1 MRYSRGLKAISLSM
15 AFVMLFTNTAPLK
28 AYAAGL
34 QEEVQDAMAGETVQ
48 VSPEVRTSVEPGSE
62 PQVLALE
69 PTLNPEEIEPQVGS
83 GQDGAQQDNVEATQ
97 SPAPATTPA
106 ATETPAPATTPEPTV
121 APTETPEPTATP
133 APTEMPEATATPK
146 PTAEPSPTETPAVTE
161 IENEIAT
168 SESANSLT
176 VPQDAVIEI
185 GTYEELQL
193 LGTGETVDG
202 VTYAADGQ
210 YTIAQ
215 DIELPSSTAWTL
227 PENFTGRIAPE
238 EPSEDRTVY
247 DAESDTIYVYHRFQL
262 AVMAQENAAEEPVM
276 DGDATA
282 ETFGMGQL
290 IYPNGAE
297 QPYLTYSPEHHYV
310 ISTQFCSDVP
320 VSTYASTVDVPGP
333 KDDGTRQYEGR
344 DFPGQVVKTIDGV
357 RYILIGNEEQLRA
370 IGTDA
375 DVNAA
380 VYQAKLEGIHWNV
393 DTMDNGEPI
402 MLYGGDADLNENQNG
417 TKDYAFGEIEKKS
430 GTLTGRCG
438 VNQETGL
445 IDANLDIEN
454 SCYGLKYTADANY
467 IIFRNI
473 TLTDPDNDPSNG
485 NWTPKPFSG
494 TMLGAVSP
502 TGEQSSL
509 WVNSDDSF
517 ASASEVSEDNLSA
530 TVSNISVI
538 QTTAIEVNKYIG
550 VGFFSTISNE
560 TNVDNIGVSSGQV
573 VVKDLNLNNVTVR
586 NKTSETKN
594 PQTILSA
601 LTSGLG
607 WLVGGLGDL
616 LIGALT
622 FGQVKLN
629 LHDTL
634 SALLNARAAEPTRF
648 ATGTLAGRIEGDVRV
663 ENCHVTNATVYNQ
676 NDYTGGFVGYSVGVT
691 KYDGLSSAL
700 GVTVKALASL
710 LNAIPGLGLGDLIT
724 ILLDKALPVGSL
736 IPTGYYNP
744 IVRNCVVENLNSAGT
759 SIGAANTNYN
769 GGFIG
774 LQIGTRIENCSVTKG
789 TNIDSKY
796 TVQAKEYGGGFAGL
810 TRDAEIKGLLS
821 SVGIDLVRV
830 AQPQSLLLNCNIEV
844 NQVTVEGENHLGGFS
859 GALANSY
866 AVNDKINATLSINGA
881 ASGTNIGGF
890 AGTATVGWVSNL
902 GAGSATNNSLLTTV
916 KDLLLGLLSGENAN
930 KEQAGML
937 LSLVGIQPS
946 AIMGCQI
953 NPDGADGTGNTNT
966 VTVEGGSYV
975 GGIVGRGD
983 GVYLTESS
991 EQYLKQLPLW
1001 KWHTD
1006 DNAPPAVTAQGNVLN
1021 GLTKVSA
1028 SKDYAGGI
1036 AGSLGGASVGGLLN
1050 STVGLGEFLG
1060 FTVDGTTL
1068 DGAYTV
1074 AATGDYAGGAF
1085 GMAMAGKAS
1094 NIAIDG
1100 ITRVTARN
1108 NAGGFLGLGGPG
1120 SLASAGD
1127 GGLTINLLG
1136 LNNLVNL
1143 SNVLSVIPGLQ
1154 MTLTDCSVTGGGEDF
1169 TVEAKGGDG
1178 STLDD
1183 FAAGGFI
1190 GRCNSTDMT
1199 NCHVSNLLAVTAP
1212 TEKAGTQGESGFAGG
1227 FVGISRND
1235 DLADVLHTN
1244 DEGTSIGKLIS
1255 VDQLL
1260 GAAPV
1265 LTPEFKNCTVQFADL
1280 AQNTPANVSADVAGG
1295 FAADFQSGTVDNS
1308 EHKNAEGKSSP
1319 YAVYN
1324 ITQVTGRTYAGGFAG
1339 KLYSGALANA
1349 GGGVSILDGLADLDL
1364 SKLLTV
1370 VNAYVPVVT
1379 HAGVNASDV
1388 GLAVAATDIQGE
1400 NGDLNAGSAGGFAGY
1415 ASGAQISTSDVKF
1428 LRHTTVK
1435 DPVNLTTADVD
1446 LVTDGSSYYG
1456 AGSTYAV
1463 TGGRYAGG
1471 YIGKIDIGSAASV
1484 GGGLKILD
1492 SISLSSVLEAL
1503 NVVVTTIEHS
1513 DVYGAAG
1520 GYAVRADA
1528 TVDKKQVGHAGGFA
1542 GVLYGGHIQD
1552 SQAHN
1557 FSHIIGR
1564 QTAGGYVGEM
1574 QPGDVANVLGDGS
1587 ILDNLVVNVDD
1598 LLSGLQVFVPTIR
1611 NSSTDS
1617 VPCGGVVWAQ
1627 VSDKQAKTE
1636 GMAGGYVGH
1645 SEGGQIRGLDTET
1658 WHTVAS
1664 DDNAVDTGSKVYEG
1678 PTSLCRAERIR
1689 TVFGSLYAGGYT
1701 GFMEAAD
1708 TAEAGGLSLLGGLIK
1723 VDNLLSVLKI
1733 VYPIQT
1739 NTAVYGPLA
1748 GLDANTWNS
1757 WVDAIGQYGG
1767 YGFELA
1773 QAGKV
1778 NSQDEL
1784 NEKLSKYIYG
1794 YEVYTAD
1801 DETARTAL
1809 ASAGGYVGL
1818 MRSGTLT
1825 NCMAYDA
1832 RLVKAPG
1839 AAGGYAGRM
1848 ETGGAANFGEVDLLK
1863 KLQLNIG
1870 QLVNVAQVFVP
1881 AVKNSSV
1888 QGYASGLTVTAT
1900 GTNDKNADAGYAG
1913 GYLGAGYGA
1922 QIQLNDDDKPTDT
1935 NAWIISPDSEAS
1947 DPPLRYPAPT
1957 ASCNVTNLR
1966 RVSGRSSVGG
1976 YVGLATAAS
1985 VAKVNTN
1992 ASSGLLQGIL
2002 DKVIGTAGDLVDLLP
2017 ATVTTIHKANVSA
2030 ADPAWGFVVDG
2041 AYTGETTEY
2050 APYAGGFVGQAQA
2063 AVIGEKPEKTQAP
2076 EEQPGTGEGESSATQ
2091 NEGALDTSPLVTV
2104 TGLRQV
2110 DGGLYAGGF
2119 VGLAD
2124 VKAVAEVGGKTSGGE
2139 QTTILDSLLGG
2150 LLDNAAELGAIDV
2163 ADVLRTYV
2171 RRGSVTGVAE
2181 GYRVQAH
2188 TNPQNHEGTLSEI
2201 RWPGC
2206 AGGFAGAVLNG
2217 TVGSSTAANVATV
2230 KAPNYTGGFIGHM
2243 GKSGLVDVDKVDLL
2257 QKLLDTTVGVVDL
2270 FGTQVQDCTV
2280 TGIAQSA
2287 DTGIEVVAQG
2297 GQQPIA
2303 GGFAGYADLG
2313 RIDRC
2318 HVGTQQPEDG
2328 QSWNLNGGLKLVQSS
2343 QVAGGFIG
2351 QTDMAYLVSA
2361 EVNSTLVEALLAVLG
2376 TILETLYVDE
2386 DGLESLKLVNA
2397 YLGIINLE
2405 VLGDGNLLKLELLGI
2420 PITVSINKE
2429 LQPGEQGVAVVTIG
2443 DSEVSLS
2450 YQYTIDK
2457 DGKAHVTFDEDSSDI
2472 TINLIKGNRTEL
2484 DNCTVTGVA
2493 DGYDVFGGGAGQS
2506 DDQPAVRKDKTGS
2519 AGGFVGYNHEGKIS
2533 NSTMYYCDVVKGT
2546 AGFVG
2551 PFTGYNDL
2559 RSVYFFNNMTSL
2571 EGQGNQ
2577 YSIYRV
2583 NDPSLQQI
2591 QTADQKPIPV
2601 DYEQDTA
2608 TGTTYDRYIV
2618 DHIVDFQDIVDPNT
2632 SGDDTNKG
2640 AAVQDTFKALDGAV
2654 MTGGDAENR
2663 NLDAYQADGGKAVLM
2678 LDTPTESNPGT
2689 MVPEP
2694 GVMGDPCSKKVD
2706 LKVQKIWDDW
2716 FNLWHS
2722 RPEDGSITLTIYQ
2735 QEFTLQEKNEK
2746 TPSPQYPAQV
2756 ENPEEGVTM
2765 VWAPAPGADGVKK
2778 PYAGSDSDDLDADGK
2793 LTLTEADQES
2803 TWSAVWRKVLKDAPI
2818 YTFIDEDDDKVW
2830 DEDEKIA
2837 YYVYTVVEENVPA
2850 GYTVSYDFYNPIDAG
2865 DYELTVTNKL
2875 NIPLPDTGAG
2885 GDAMFV
2891 AVGVGILLLGLTLT
2905 KRRRPRKGER

>member
-34 QEEVQDAMAGETVQ
+34 QEEVQDAMAGETMQ
-48 VSPEVRTSVEPGSE
+48 VSPEVGTSVEPGSE

-83 GQDGAQQDNVEATQ
+83 GQDGAQQDVTVTP

-121 APTETPEPTATP
+121 VPTATPEPTATP

-176 VPQDAVIEI
+176 VPQGAVIEI

-320 VSTYASTVDVPGP
+320 VSTMANVTDPGIQA
-333 KDDGTRQYEGR
+333 GTYDGR
-344 DFPGQVVKTIDGV
+344 DFPGQVVKTIDNV
-357 RYILIGNEEQLRA
+357 DYILIGNEEQLRA
-370 IGTDA
+370 IGTDEP
-375 DVNAA
+375 
-380 VYQAKLEGIHWNV
+380 VYTAIYK
-393 DTMDNGEPI
+393 DRNGGE
-402 MLYGGDADLNENQNG
+402 LKYSGDADLLSSQNGRDDFTFGEVKLGFLEVLAGKYYVNQKTGVLEYITTKDTYENQ
-417 TKDYAFGEIEKKS
+417 
-430 GTLTGRCG
+430 
-438 VNQETGL
+438 QP
-445 IDANLDIEN
+445 
-454 SCYGLKYTADANY
+454 KYSADANY

-586 NKTSETKN
+586 NKTSETEN
-594 PQTILSA
+594 PETILSA

-607 WLVGGLGDL
+607 WLVGGLLDIF
-616 LIGALT
+616 IGALT

-724 ILLDKALPVGSL
+724 ILLDNALPVGSL

-744 IVRNCVVENLNSAGT
+744 IVRNCVVENLNSDGT

-902 GAGSATNNSLLTTV
+902 GAGSATDNSLLTTV

-991 EQYLKQLPLW
+991 EPYLEQLPLW

-1028 SKDYAGGI
+1028 SKDYAGGV
-1036 AGSLGGASVGGLLN
+1036 AGYLGGASVGGLLN

-1060 FTVDGTTL
+1060 FTVSDVTL
-1068 DGAYTV
+1068 TGGYTV
-1074 AATGDYAGGAF
+1074 EADGDYAGGAF
-1085 GMAMAGKAS
+1085 GMAMAGDAS
-1094 NIAIDG
+1094 KITING
-1100 ITRVTARN
+1100 ITSVSARN

-1120 SLASAGD
+1120 SLATAGD

-1136 LNNLVNL
+1136 LNNLINL

-1154 MTLTDCSVTGGGEDF
+1154 MTLTDCSVTGGEDF

-1183 FAAGGFI
+1183 FAAGGFV
-1190 GRCNSTDMT
+1190 GRGNSTDMT

-1212 TEKAGTQGESGFAGG
+1212 TEKADTQGESGFAGG

-1244 DEGTSIGKLIS
+1244 DEGTSIGDLIS

-1265 LTPEFKNCTVQFADL
+1265 LTPEFKNCTVRFADL
-1280 AQNTPANVSADVAGG
+1280 AQHTPANVSADVAGG

-1308 EHKNAEGKSSP
+1308 TREGDF

-1324 ITQVTGRTYAGGFAG
+1324 VTQVTGRTYAGGFAG

-1349 GGGVSILDGLADLDL
+1349 GGGVSILDGLAGLDL

-1370 VNAYVPVVT
+1370 VNAYVPMVYD
-1379 HAGVNASDV
+1379 AGVKASDV
-1388 GLAVAATDIQGE
+1388 GLAVSATDIKGE

-1415 ASGAQISTSDVKF
+1415 ASGAQVSTSDVNF
-1428 LRHTTVK
+1428 LRHTK
-1435 DPVNLTTADVD
+1435 
-1446 LVTDGSSYYG
+1446 VTDPAGNTDTDAQALNTDGDSYYTD
-1456 AGSTYAV
+1456 AFVCAV

-1484 GGGLKILD
+1484 GGGLDVLSKTV
-1492 SISLSSVLEAL
+1492 SLSDLLSAL
-1503 NVVVTTIEHS
+1503 NVVVTTVEHS

-1520 GYAVRADA
+1520 GYAVRAAAQDGN
-1528 TVDKKQVGHAGGFA
+1528 DLIGHAGGFA
-1542 GVLYGGHIQD
+1542 GTITGGHIQD
-1552 SQAHN
+1552 SHAHN

-1564 QTAGGYVGEM
+1564 ESAGGYVGEM
-1574 QPGDVANVLGDGS
+1574 KPGDVAKLLPEGNVLNQ
-1587 ILDNLVVNVDD
+1587 LLNVDNI
-1598 LLSGLQVFVPTIR
+1598 LSGLQVFVPTIR

-1627 VSDKQAKTE
+1627 AESTGAVTTGSGQTPGVQR

-1645 SEGGQIRGLDTET
+1645 NEGGQIRGLDTGSWQTIRSQE
-1658 WHTVAS
+1658 
-1664 DDNAVDTGSKVYEG
+1664 DENTGERKLTSVYQATYTG
-1678 PTSLCRAERIR
+1678 PTSLCKAVRIR
-1689 TVFGSLYAGGYT
+1689 TVFGSEYAGGYT
-1701 GFMEAAD
+1701 GFMESAD
-1708 TAEAGGLSLLGGLIK
+1708 MADAGTVSLLGGLIQA
-1723 VDNLLSVLKI
+1723 NNILSALQA
-1733 VYPIQT
+1733 VYPMQE

-1748 GLDANTWNS
+1748 DLDVDTWNR
-1757 WVDAIGQYGG
+1757 WVEFVGAGGG

-1778 NSQDEL
+1778 VSQEDL
-1784 NEKLSKYIYG
+1784 NAKLANYIYG
-1794 YEVYTAD
+1794 YDVATGSDANAEK
-1801 DETARTAL
+1801 AR

-1818 MRSGTLT
+1818 MRSGVLT

-1832 RLVKAPG
+1832 KSVQAPG
-1839 AAGGYAGRM
+1839 AAGGFAGRA
-1848 ETGGAANFGEVDLLK
+1848 EAGGAASLGGANILGLGLDL
-1863 KLQLNIG
+1863 G
-1870 QLVNVAQVFVP
+1870 QLVKVAELFVP
-1881 AVKNSSV
+1881 VINNSSV
-1888 QGYASGLTVTAT
+1888 QGYRSGMTVTAT
-1900 GTNDKNADAGYAG
+1900 GTPSPDDDVGYAG
-1913 GYLGAGYGA
+1913 GYVGAAYGA
-1922 QIQLNDDDKPTDT
+1922 QIQKTDVTVDDPGAQINPANDLPTD
-1935 NAWIISPDSEAS
+1935 ADKAKWAVYPDKTAA
-1947 DPPLRYPAPT
+1947 DGGYAAPDAVTYPIPA
-1957 ASCNVTNLR
+1957 ASCDVRNLR
-1966 RVSGRSSVGG
+1966 RVAGRSAVGG
-1976 YVGLATAAS
+1976 YVGLASAGSLAS
-1985 VAKVNTN
+1985 VNTN
-1992 ASSGLLQGIL
+1992 AGSGLLQGIL
-2002 DKVIGTAGDLVDLLP
+2002 DSVIGSVDDLLDLLP
-2017 ATVTTIHKANVSA
+2017 ATVTTIYKGSVSP
-2030 ADPAWGFVVDG
+2030 ADPDWGFVVDG
-2041 AYTGETTEY
+2041 AYGGDQY
-2050 APYAGGFVGQAQA
+2050 ADYAGGFAGELQA
-2063 AVIGEKPEKTQAP
+2063 ASLGYDANSLIDKEAPGE
-2076 EEQPGTGEGESSATQ
+2076 
-2091 NEGALDTSPLVTV
+2091 LTV

-2124 VKAVAEVGGKTSGGE
+2124 VNAVAEVGGKTSGGE
-2139 QTTILDSLLGG
+2139 QTTILDSLLDG
-2150 LLDNAAELGAIDV
+2150 LLELGNIDA
-2163 ADVLRTYV
+2163 ADFLRTYIYHA
-2171 RRGSVTGVAE
+2171 SVNGVDE

-2188 TNPQNHEGTLSEI
+2188 TNPQNHEGTLSET

-2217 TVGSSTAANVATV
+2217 TVGSSKAANVATV
-2230 KAPNYTGGFIGHM
+2230 KAPNYTGGFVGHM
-2243 GKSGLVDVDKVDLL
+2243 GKSGVVDVDSVDLL
-2257 QKLLDTTVGVVDL
+2257 SKLVGLDAGVIDL
-2270 FGTQVQDCTV
+2270 LGSQMLDCRV
-2280 TGIAQSA
+2280 SGYANGLEVIA
-2287 DTGIEVVAQG
+2287 TG
-2297 GQQPIA
+2297 GQQPSKQPIA

-2313 RIDRC
+2313 RIGNSLPNLSG
-2318 HVGTQQPEDG
+2318 GTHETP
-2328 QSWNLNGGLKLVQSS
+2328 GGTVTDLKTVASDE
-2343 QVAGGFIG
+2343 VAGGFVG
-2351 QTDMAYLVSA
+2351 QTDMAYLISLEA
-2361 EVNSTLVEALLAVLG
+2361 NSPLVNLVLRIVNALLKA
-2376 TILETLYVDE
+2376 LYLDKVENIDLT
-2386 DGLESLKLVNA
+2386 DI
-2397 YLGIINLE
+2397 YLGILE
-2405 VLGDGNLLKLELLGI
+2405 VEILSDGNALRVKLLGL
-2420 PITVSINKE
+2420 PITVALSKAS
-2429 LQPGEQGVAVVTIG
+2429 GEEGVTDTAIITIG
-2443 DSEVSLS
+2443 DSEIRLPC
-2450 YQYTIDK
+2450 TK
-2457 DGKAHVTFDEDSSDI
+2457 NGI
-2472 TINLIKGNRTEL
+2472 TQDQLANVEINLIKANRTEVY
-2484 DNCTVTGVA
+2484 NSTVTGIT
-2493 DGYDVFGGGAGQS
+2493 DGYDVFAGGAS
-2506 DDQPAVRKDKTGS
+2506 DTANGDVNPKENGS
-2519 AGGFVGYNHEGKIS
+2519 AGGFVGYNHEGKIQ
-2533 NSTMYYCDVVKGT
+2533 NCQMVLCDVVRGT
-2546 AGFVG
+2546 AEYVG

-2559 RSVYFFNNMTSL
+2559 TSVYAMNTIASIER
-2571 EGQGNQ
+2571 EGNR
-2577 YSIYRV
+2577 YSIYRA
-2583 NDPSLQQI
+2583 NDPSLTKI
-2591 QTADQKPIPV
+2591 QTSDGGKTVGSDAVTD
-2601 DYEQDTA
+2601 ET
-2608 TGTTYDRYIV
+2608 TGYNRYDI
-2618 DHIVDFQDIVDPNT
+2618 DHITDFADIINT
-2632 SGDDTNKG
+2632 GKG
-2640 AAVQDTFKALDGAV
+2640 MKVYDMFAALNGAV
-2654 MTGGDAENR
+2654 MTGDEGVTPLA
-2663 NLDAYQADGGKAVLM
+2663 LAAYQENGAKAVLM
-2678 LDTPTESNPGT
+2678 LDTPNDPNPGT

-2694 GVMGDPCSKKVD
+2694 GEGADPCLWKVD
-2706 LKVQKIWDDW
+2706 LTVNKVWDDW
-2716 FNLWHS
+2716 FNFEHK
-2722 RPEDGSITLTIYQ
+2722 RPESITLIVYQ
-2735 QEFTLQEKNEK
+2735 QKFTPQDEK
-2746 TPSPQYPAQV
+2746 TV
-2756 ENPEEGVTM
+2756 DEGVTTYPSTEEGK
-2765 VWAPAPGADGVKK
+2765 VWAPADKKFYYGPGMDE
-2778 PYAGSDSDDLDADGK
+2778 PEEGSEPEGK
-2793 LTLTEADQES
+2793 LTLTVKDQES
-2803 TWSAVWRKVLKDAPI
+2803 TWSAVWSTVLQDAPVVE
-2818 YTFIDEDDDKVW
+2818 FDDANDNGVW
-2830 DEDEKIA
+2830 DEGEKFTA
-2837 YYVYTVVEENVPA
+2837 YYVYTVEEPEVPD
-2850 GYTVSYDFYNPIDAG
+2850 GYEAIIDNYDPTDAG
-2865 DYELTVTNKL
+2865 DYELTVTNKRS
-2875 NIPLPDTGAG
+2875 IPLPDTGAG
-2885 GDAMFV
+2885 GDVLFV
-2891 AVGVGILLLGLTLT
+2891 VVGVGILLLAVTVR
-2905 KRRRPRKGER
+2905 KRRRSGKGDG

>member
-34 QEEVQDAMAGETVQ
+34 QEEVQDAMAGETMQ
-48 VSPEVRTSVEPGSE
+48 VSPEVGTSVEPGSE

-83 GQDGAQQDNVEATQ
+83 GQDGTQQDNVEATQ

-121 APTETPEPTATP
+121 VPTATPEPTATP

-176 VPQDAVIEI
+176 VPQGAVIEI

-320 VSTYASTVDVPGP
+320 VSTMANVTDPGIQA
-333 KDDGTRQYEGR
+333 GTYDGR
-344 DFPGQVVKTIDGV
+344 DFPGQVVKTIDNV
-357 RYILIGNEEQLRA
+357 DYILIGNEEQLRA
-370 IGTDA
+370 IGTDEP
-375 DVNAA
+375 
-380 VYQAKLEGIHWNV
+380 VYTAIYK
-393 DTMDNGEPI
+393 DRNGGE
-402 MLYGGDADLNENQNG
+402 LKYSGDADLLSSQNGRDDFTFGEVKLGFLEVLAGKYYVNQKTGVLEYITTKDTYENQ
-417 TKDYAFGEIEKKS
+417 
-430 GTLTGRCG
+430 
-438 VNQETGL
+438 QP
-445 IDANLDIEN
+445 
-454 SCYGLKYTADANY
+454 KYSADANY

-586 NKTSETKN
+586 NKTSETEN
-594 PQTILSA
+594 PETILSA

-607 WLVGGLGDL
+607 WLVGGLLDIF
-616 LIGALT
+616 IGALT

-724 ILLDKALPVGSL
+724 ILLDNALPVGSL

-744 IVRNCVVENLNSAGT
+744 IVRNCVVENLNSDGT

-902 GAGSATNNSLLTTV
+902 GAGSATDNSLLTTV

-991 EQYLKQLPLW
+991 EPYLEQLPLW

-1028 SKDYAGGI
+1028 SKDYAGGV
-1036 AGSLGGASVGGLLN
+1036 AGYLGGASVGGLLN

-1060 FTVDGTTL
+1060 FTVDGITL

-1074 AATGDYAGGAF
+1074 DATGDYAGGAF
-1085 GMAMAGKAS
+1085 GMAMAGDAS
-1094 NIAIDG
+1094 KITIDG
-1100 ITRVTARN
+1100 ITSVSARN
-1108 NAGGFLGLGGPG
+1108 NAGGFVGLGGPG
-1120 SLASAGD
+1120 SLATAGD

-1136 LNNLVNL
+1136 LNNLINL

-1154 MTLTDCSVTGGGEDF
+1154 MTLTDCSVTGGEDF

-1183 FAAGGFI
+1183 FAAGGFV
-1190 GRCNSTDMT
+1190 GRGNSTDMT
-1199 NCHVSNLLAVTAP
+1199 NCHVNNLLVVTAP
-1212 TEKAGTQGESGFAGG
+1212 TETVGTQGESGFAGG

-1265 LTPEFKNCTVQFADL
+1265 LTPEFKNCTVQFANL

-1339 KLYSGALANA
+1339 KLYSGALADA
-1349 GGGVSILDGLADLDL
+1349 GGGISILGGSGLEIDLGDL
-1364 SKLLTV
+1364 LQV

-1388 GLAVAATDIQGE
+1388 GLAVSATDIQGE
-1400 NGDLNAGSAGGFAGY
+1400 KGDLNAGSAGGFAGY
-1415 ASGAQISTSDVKF
+1415 ASGAQISTCDVNF
-1428 LRHTTVK
+1428 LRHTK
-1435 DPVNLTTADVD
+1435 
-1446 LVTDGSSYYG
+1446 VTDPAGMDETDQTETTNQTEPDPQPPVTDDASYYDDTQSSY
-1456 AGSTYAV
+1456 AV
-1463 TGGRYAGG
+1463 SGGRYAGG
-1471 YIGKIDIGSAASV
+1471 FIGKIDIGSAASV

-1513 DVYGAAG
+1513 DVYGADG

-1552 SQAHN
+1552 SNAHN

-1574 QPGDVANVLGDGS
+1574 QPGDVANVLGEDGS
-1587 ILDNLVVNVDD
+1587 ILNKLVNVDG

-1645 SEGGQIRGLDTET
+1645 NEGGQIRGLDTET

-1678 PTSLCRAERIR
+1678 PTSLCKAVRIR
-1689 TVFGSLYAGGYT
+1689 TVYGSLYAGGYT

-1748 GLDANTWNS
+1748 DLDVDTWNS
-1757 WVDAIGQYGG
+1757 WVDAVGVNGG

-1773 QAGKV
+1773 QAGTAKD
-1778 NSQDEL
+1778 QADL
-1784 NEKLSKYIYG
+1784 NAKLANYIYG
-1794 YEVYTAD
+1794 YDVYTSD
-1801 DETARTAL
+1801 NDTARTAL

-1818 MRSGTLT
+1818 MRSGVLT

-1832 RLVKAPG
+1832 KQVQAPG
-1839 AAGGYAGRM
+1839 AAGGFAGRM
-1848 ETGGAANFGEVDLLK
+1848 ETGGAASFGRVDILDLGLEIGDLLD
-1863 KLQLNIG
+1863 
-1870 QLVNVAQVFVP
+1870 VAEVFVP
-1881 AVKNSSV
+1881 VINNSSV
-1888 QGYASGLTVTAT
+1888 QGYRSGLTVAAT
-1900 GTNDKNADAGYAG
+1900 GTPEVGVDAGEVVVDAGYAG
-1913 GYLGAGYGA
+1913 GFVGAAYGA
-1922 QIQLNDDDKPTDT
+1922 QIQKTDVTVDAPGAQINPANDLPTEADKAKWAVYPDKTAADDGYADPNAATYPT
-1935 NAWIISPDSEAS
+1935 
-1947 DPPLRYPAPT
+1947 PA
-1957 ASCNVTNLR
+1957 ASCDVRNLR
-1966 RVSGRSSVGG
+1966 RVAGRSSVGG
-1976 YVGLATAAS
+1976 YVGLASAGSLAS
-1985 VAKVNTN
+1985 VNTN
-1992 ASSGLLQGIL
+1992 ASDGLLQGIL
-2002 DKVIGTAGDLVDLLP
+2002 NKVISSADDLLDLLP
-2017 ATVTTIHKANVSA
+2017 ATVTTIYKGSVSP
-2030 ADPAWGFVVDG
+2030 ADPDWGFVVDG
-2041 AYTGETTEY
+2041 AYTNNGVAAY
-2050 APYAGGFVGQAQA
+2050 ADYAGGFAGELQA
-2063 AVIGEKPEKTQAP
+2063 ASLGYDADSGVDQEAP
-2076 EEQPGTGEGESSATQ
+2076 GK
-2091 NEGALDTSPLVTV
+2091 LTV

-2124 VKAVAEVGGKTSGGE
+2124 VNAVAEVGGKTSGGE
-2139 QTTILDSLLGG
+2139 QTTILDSLLDG
-2150 LLDNAAELGAIDV
+2150 LLELGNIDA
-2163 ADVLRTYV
+2163 ADFIRTYIYHA
-2171 RRGSVTGVAE
+2171 SVNGVDE

-2188 TNPQNHEGTLSEI
+2188 TNPQNHEGTLSET

-2217 TVGSSTAANVATV
+2217 TVGSSKAANVATV
-2230 KAPNYTGGFIGHM
+2230 KATNYTGGFIGHM
-2243 GKSGLVDVDKVDLL
+2243 GKSGVVDVDNVDLL
-2257 QKLLDTTVGVVDL
+2257 SKLVSLDAGVIDL
-2270 FGTQVQDCTV
+2270 LGSQMLDCSV
-2280 TGIAQSA
+2280 SGYANGLEVIA
-2287 DTGIEVVAQG
+2287 TG
-2297 GQQPIA
+2297 GQQPSKQPIA

-2313 RIDRC
+2313 RIGNNLPNPSG
-2318 HVGTQQPEDG
+2318 GTDKTP
-2328 QSWNLNGGLKLVQSS
+2328 GGTVTELKTVVSNE
-2343 QVAGGFIG
+2343 VAGGFVG
-2351 QTDMAYLVSA
+2351 QTDMAYLISLEA
-2361 EVNSTLVEALLAVLG
+2361 NSPLVNLVLRIVNALLKALYLNKVENIDLADFDLG
-2376 TILETLYVDE
+2376 ILEVEILS
-2386 DGLESLKLVNA
+2386 GGNA
-2397 YLGIINLE
+2397 LR
-2405 VLGDGNLLKLELLGI
+2405 VELLGL
-2420 PITVSINKE
+2420 PITVALSKAS
-2429 LQPGEQGVAVVTIG
+2429 GEEGVTDTAIITIG
-2443 DSEVSLS
+2443 DSEIRLPC
-2450 YQYTIDK
+2450 TEE
-2457 DGKAHVTFDEDSSDI
+2457 DGI
-2472 TINLIKGNRTEL
+2472 TQDQLANVEINLIKANRTEVY
-2484 DNCTVTGVA
+2484 NSTVTGIP
-2493 DGYDVFGGGAGQS
+2493 DGYDVFAGGAS
-2506 DDQPAVRKDKTGS
+2506 DTANGGENLQEKGS
-2519 AGGFVGYNHEGKIS
+2519 AGGFVGYNHEGKIK
-2533 NSTMYYCDVVKGT
+2533 NCQMLLCDVVRGT
-2546 AGFVG
+2546 AEYVG

-2559 RSVYFFNNMTSL
+2559 TSVYAMNTIASI
-2571 EGQGNQ
+2571 EGEGNR
-2577 YSIYRV
+2577 YSIYRA
-2583 NDPSLQQI
+2583 NDPLLTKI
-2591 QTADQKPIPV
+2591 QTSDDGKMVGSNAVED
-2601 DYEQDTA
+2601 ET
-2608 TGTTYDRYIV
+2608 TGYNRYDI
-2618 DHIVDFQDIVDPNT
+2618 DHITDFADIINT
-2632 SGDDTNKG
+2632 DKG
-2640 AAVQDTFKALDGAV
+2640 MKVYDMFEALDGAV
-2654 MTGGDAENR
+2654 MTDGTMDASEAPA
-2663 NLDAYQADGGKAVLM
+2663 LAAYQESGAKAVLM
-2678 LDTPTESNPGT
+2678 LDTPTEPNPET
-2689 MVPEP
+2689 TVPEP
-2694 GVMGDPCSKKVD
+2694 GVGGDPCAETVD
-2706 LKVQKIWDDW
+2706 LTVQKIWDDW
-2716 FNLWHS
+2716 FDFGGN
-2722 RPEDGSITLTIYQ
+2722 RPDSVTLTIYQ
-2735 QEFTLQEKNEK
+2735 QTY
-2746 TPSPQYPAQV
+2746 TPQPADEAQTPNYPAQ
-2756 ENPEEGVTM
+2756 GKDGM
-2765 VWAPAPGADGVKK
+2765 VWAPYGEKTPYTGSGLENGVV
-2778 PYAGSDSDDLDADGK
+2778 
-2793 LTLTEADQES
+2793 TLTKEDQES
-2803 TWSAVWRKVLKDAPI
+2803 VWSAVWRTVLRDAPV
-2818 YTFIDEDDDKVW
+2818 FAFEDKDGDNVW
-2830 DEDEKIA
+2830 DEGEAITA
-2837 YYVYTVVEENVPA
+2837 YYVYTVEEPEVPD
-2850 GYTVSYDFYNPIDAG
+2850 GYEAIIDNYDPTDAG
-2865 DYELTVTNKL
+2865 DYELTVTNKRS
-2875 NIPLPDTGAG
+2875 IPLPDTGAG

-2905 KRRRPRKGER
+2905 RRRRPRKGER